1 MKWFV
6 NLRVAGKLLIAF
18 LFLSAVTAV
27 VGLVGIQDIRT
38 MDGLV
43 QRTYADDVLG
53 IAAAKNVNIDL
64 LDATRAEANIIL
76 SPTQAGRQSSLQSY
90 DDSLKRLSDDL
101 GKAKAGLKSKAT
113 QALYAKL
120 PPLIGDWKKA
130 SDETVQAA
138 LSERLATDRK
148 SVALLAESRQTAG
161 AVDSVLRSLTHDKE
175 ASADNSN
182 QEATAIYGSSLLVL
196 VIFVTAGVIV
206 GILLGILIARMISL
220 PLRQGVEF
228 SRKIA
233 QGDLTQQLSL
243 NRRDET
249 GQLANELNAMVDK
262 LRQIAVEIK
271 TAGANV
277 SAGSQ
282 QLSSTA
288 QEMSQGA
295 TEQASSAEEVSSS
308 IEEMTS
314 TIRQNSDNAL
324 QTEKIAQ
331 QASHDAEESGKTVG
345 ETVQAMK
352 EIAQKTS
359 IIEEIARQTNLLALN
374 AAIEAARAGEHGR
387 GFAVVASEV
396 RKLAER
402 SQTAAKEISELSNH
416 SVRVAEQA
424 GQMLLKLVPDIRKTA
439 ELVQEISASSSEQAT
454 GADQINQAIL
464 QLDQVVQQNAS
475 ASEELASTAEELA
488 SQSEHLDA
496 TMQFFRVD
504 SQGAARAPRLLP
516 EHAVETS
523 VKIAHPVIHHA
534 RARAGEEAHGAAA
547 GNGQT
552 KRPEAR
558 ETAEQ
563 RTLHT
568 GAHVVSAKA
577 AALPHASHDGGP
589 ERDTRDALDEDFE
602 EL

>member
-1 MKWFV
+1 MKWFI
-6 NLRVAGKLLIAF
+6 NLRVAAKLLLSF
-18 LFLSAVTAV
+18 LLLSAITAV
-27 VGLVGIQDIRT
+27 VGLVGVQDVRT

-43 QRTYADDVLG
+43 QRTYDDDVLG
-53 IAAAKNVNIDL
+53 IASAKNVNIDL
-64 LDATRAEANIIL
+64 LDATRAESNIIL
-76 SPTQAGRQSSLQSY
+76 SPTEAGRKAGVQSY
-90 DDSLKRLSDDL
+90 DDALTALSADL
-101 GKAKAGLKSKAT
+101 AKARAAEKSKAT
-113 QALYAKL
+113 QLLYDKL
-120 PPLIGDWKKA
+120 SADITEWRQA
-130 SDETVQAA
+130 SGQTVKAA
-138 LSERLATDRK
+138 LAERLATDRK
-148 SVALLAESRQTAG
+148 SVMLLSESSQTAST
-161 AVDSVLRSLTHDKE
+161 ADTLLRTLTHDKE
-175 ASADNSN
+175 RSADSANK
-182 QEATAIYGSSLLVL
+182 EATAIYASSLLIL
-196 VIFVTAGVIV
+196 VIFVAAGVLV
-206 GILLGILIARMISL
+206 GILLGLLISRMISI
-220 PLRQGVEF
+220 PLKKGVEF

-243 NRRDET
+243 DRKDET
-249 GQLANELNAMVDK
+249 GQLVSELNAMVDK

-271 TAGANV
+271 AAGTNV

-295 TEQASSAEEVSSS
+295 TEQATSAEEVSSS

-331 QASHDAEESGKTVG
+331 QASHDAEESGKAVG
-345 ETVQAMK
+345 ETVHAMK

-402 SQTAAKEISELSNH
+402 SQGAAKEISELSNR
-416 SVRVAEQA
+416 SVQVAEQA
-424 GQMLLKLVPDIRKTA
+424 GQMLLKLVPEIRKTA

-496 TMQFFRVD
+496 TIQFFKVE
-504 SQGAARAPRLLP
+504 SQAAPRAPRLLP
-516 EHAVETS
+516 GRVEPHH
-523 VKIAHPVIHHA
+523 VQVAHPLLHQAQPHDEA
-534 RARAGEEAHGAAA
+534 REAAGEIGGNGHSRPTEARDLPERRKPHAEIRTPLAKTVSIPPVGSAA
-547 GNGQT
+547 GNG
-552 KRPEAR
+552 A
-558 ETAEQ
+558 
-563 RTLHT
+563 
-568 GAHVVSAKA
+568 
-577 AALPHASHDGGP
+577 
-589 ERDTRDALDEDFE
+589 RDTLDEEFE

>member
-1 MKWFV
+1 MM
-6 NLRVAGKLLIAF
+6 F
-18 LFLSAVTAV
+18 LASRPP
-27 VGLVGIQDIRT
+27 RT
-38 MDGLV
+38 S
-43 QRTYADDVLG
+43 
-53 IAAAKNVNIDL
+53 NIDL

-90 DDSLKRLSDDL
+90 NDSLKRLSDDL

-148 SVALLAESRQTAG
+148 SVTLLTESRQTAG

-175 ASADNSN
+175 ASADNSKP
-182 QEATAIYGSSLLVL
+182 GSDGDLQLE
-196 VIFVTAGVIV
+196 FPR
-206 GILLGILIARMISL
+206 ARH
-220 PLRQGVEF
+220 LRNRGRHRRHPPRHPDRPNDQPSAPAGVEF

-233 QGDLTQQLSL
+233 QGDLTRQLSL

-249 GQLANELNAMVDK
+249 GSSSANELNAMVDK

-504 SQGAARAPRLLP
+504 SQGTARAPRLLP